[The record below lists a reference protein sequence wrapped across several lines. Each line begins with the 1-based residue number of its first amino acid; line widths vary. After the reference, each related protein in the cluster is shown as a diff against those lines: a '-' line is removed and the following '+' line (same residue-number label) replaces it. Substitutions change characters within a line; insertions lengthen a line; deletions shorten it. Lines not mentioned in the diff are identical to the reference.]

1 MLQISKANQLVGH
14 NASVF
19 AVVPDHD
26 PQYVLSGAGD
36 GWVVRWDLAAPELG
50 KLIAK
55 VETQIFSM
63 CLLEKEQRVV
73 VGNMNGGV
81 HWVDLEEPAQTK
93 NIAHHQKGVYA
104 IVQVGSSVFTG
115 GGDGMVTRWSVE
127 QGSSIES
134 LQLSNAAIRSIAF
147 APERNELA
155 VGASDHSIY
164 FLDATRLEVKYS
176 IPAAHANSVFCVRYS
191 PDQKQL
197 WSGGRDAHLKI
208 WDLEDNRTC
217 LMDHAAHWYTIND
230 LVFDPTGKYLATG
243 SRDKTIRIW
252 DAQNFQLLKAIETI
266 RDQGHINSVNR
277 LFWSSYHNYL
287 ISASDDRRLI
297 SWTVKE

>member
-1 MLQISKANQLVGH
+1 MLQITKAHQLVGH

-19 AVVPDHD
+19 AVVADHD
-26 PQYVLSGAGD
+26 PRYILSGAGD
-36 GWVVRWDLAAPELG
+36 GWLVRWDLEAPDLG
-50 KLIAK
+50 KLVAK

-63 CLLEKEQRVV
+63 CLLAGERRVV

-81 HWVDLEEPAQTK
+81 HWVDLEHPEATK

-104 IVQVGSSVFTG
+104 IVQVGPHVFTG
-115 GGDGMVTRWSVE
+115 GGDGLVTRWSVE
-127 QGSSIES
+127 SGSSIES
-134 LQLSNAAIRSIAF
+134 LQLSPASIRSIAF

-164 FLDATRLEVKYS
+164 FLDASRMEVKYS
-176 IPAAHANSVFCVRYS
+176 IPAAHDNSIFCLKYS

-208 WDLEDNRTC
+208 WDLEAERTC

-230 LVFDPTGKYLATG
+230 LVFDPSGKYVATG

-252 DAQNFQLLKAIETI
+252 DAHNFKLVKAIETI

-277 LFWSSYHNYL
+277 LLWSSHKNYL

-297 SWTVKE
+297 SWAIG